1 MPKPKDPARMA
12 RKKAADPTPEPAA
25 ELTEP
30 TEGYTVVARRYRPQ
44 QFEQLIGQDAVSQ
57 ALGNAITSNR
67 VAHAYLFTGAR
78 GVGKT
83 STARIL
89 AKCLNCVKGPTLH
102 PCNECDICKAIS
114 VGEDVDVLEI
124 DAASNRGIDE
134 MRDLR
139 SNVQYRP
146 QRGRYKIYIIDEVH
160 MLTTQAF
167 NALLKTLEEPPAHVK
182 FIMATT
188 EATKIP
194 ITILSRCQRFDFA
207 GIGLP
212 QLKEGLAKIVASE
225 GKEADP
231 EAIELVARRAGGS
244 MRDAQSLLDQL
255 LSFSVD
261 RLSVELVH
269 QLLGTAN
276 EERVAALAHAIA
288 DKDAKQALAL
298 VAEAADRGL
307 QLGELLDQLIEYWRD
322 LMVVQAAGAADQT
335 LSVTGAN
342 RDRLAKTAAATSPET
357 ILAGL
362 DVLVTAK
369 TRLRNTSHGRVV
381 LEMAVV
387 RLARLEELLGVSRL
401 VQLLQDGGAVS
412 TGRPGSAPPAE
423 KKKLTVSPP
432 SAIRTNGPVELTTT
446 NLPTVWQAL
455 FDQAP
460 IILKHHLAA
469 AASQAI
475 SGPNA
480 LVVSFP
486 AGYNPPSDVHRG
498 QLEALLE
505 GITGHRPSIRFAVS
519 AIAPSSQRS
528 EPTESPSQKRRRHQ
542 EAVLKEPLL
551 AKAVEVLGAQLVS
564 MDEGFGETKA
574 STKAPSE
581 TGFDTDSAGDDAE

>member
-1 MPKPKDPARMA
+1 MA
-12 RKKAADPTPEPAA
+12 RKKAAEPTPAPAA
-25 ELTEP
+25 ELAPP
-30 TEGYTVVARRYRPQ
+30 TDGYTVVARRYRPQ
-44 QFEQLIGQDAVSQ
+44 QFEQLIGQDAVAQ

-102 PCNECDICKAIS
+102 PCGECDSCKGIA

-124 DAASNRGIDE
+124 DGASNRGIDE
-134 MRDLR
+134 IRDLR

-146 QRGRYKIYIIDEVH
+146 QRARYKIYIIDEVH
-160 MLTTQAF
+160 MLTGPAF
-167 NALLKTLEEPPAHVK
+167 NALLKTLEEPPPHVK
-182 FIMATT
+182 FIFATT

-194 ITILSRCQRFDFA
+194 ITILSRCQRFDFS
-207 GIGLP
+207 GIGLG
-212 QLKEGLAKIVASE
+212 QLKEGLARIVASE

-255 LSFSVD
+255 LAFSEGKLTVD
-261 RLSVELVH
+261 RVH
-269 QLLGTAN
+269 QLLGTAH
-276 EERVAALAHAIA
+276 EERVAALAQAIA

-298 VAEAADRGL
+298 VADAADRGL
-307 QLGELLDQLIEYWRD
+307 QLGEMLDQLIEYWRD
-322 LMVVQAAGAADQT
+322 LMVVQAAGSADQT

-369 TRLRNTSHGRVV
+369 TRLKNTSHGRIV

-401 VQLLQDGGAVS
+401 VQLLQDGGAVPMA
-412 TGRPGSAPPAE
+412 RAGSAAASE
-423 KKKLTVSPP
+423 KKKLTVSPTSGP
-432 SAIRTNGPVELTTT
+432 PARLNGPVELTATS
-446 NLPTVWQAL
+446 LPTVWQAL

-486 AGYNPPSDVHRG
+486 AGYNPPSEAYRG
-498 QLEALLE
+498 QLEELLE
-505 GITGHRPSIRFAVS
+505 AITGHRPSVRFDVSTAV
-519 AIAPSSQRS
+519 AAPRRT
-528 EPTESPSQKRRRHQ
+528 EPTESPSQKRRRQQ
-542 EAVLKEPLL
+542 EAAMKEPLL
-551 AKAVEVLGAQLVS
+551 AKAVESLGAQLVS
-564 MDEGFGETKA
+564 MDDGFGETKSATRA
-574 STKAPSE
+574 SSPASAE
-581 TGFDTDSAGDDAE
+581 DGFGGEDHATGDVE